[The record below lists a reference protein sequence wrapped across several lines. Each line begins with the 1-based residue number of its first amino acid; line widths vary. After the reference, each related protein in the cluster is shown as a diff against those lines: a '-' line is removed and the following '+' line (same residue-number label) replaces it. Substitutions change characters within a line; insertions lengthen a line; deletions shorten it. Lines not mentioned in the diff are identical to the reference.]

1 MFKKPLKDEN
11 GDENFID
18 SFSMTCFSPAFLFKM
33 ILDCNPISLILTS
46 GTLSPMN
53 ALDSD
58 FGVFFVKESV

>member
-58 FGVFFVKESV
+58 LGVFFVKESV